1 MIRMPIRLVPAGVLA
16 LALLV
21 CAPIEAAPLESGRPM
36 IDGSTKTGE
45 TPAAREF
52 RAGVQAQL
60 KGDMI
65 AAREK
70 FEAALKLDPNYAPA
84 LIGLAGVAQAQGND
98 AQVEQYL
105 QRAERANPRSPD
117 VPLAWGRY
125 YLRNS
130 RLDAAEKAFLKAREL
145 APRTIP
151 PLLELGEVYIRTP
164 GRANDAVRM
173 YRAAVELDSNNK
185 FAQYGLGIALA
196 ATGKRDEA
204 LKALEKASELTPQDP
219 AALRAIGRM
228 YLESGELDKALAAF
242 DRGLKRQP
250 QFMPVMLD
258 RGELLARMNRTDDA
272 IAQMSAAEKLA
283 PDSAEVQFRL
293 ADVYQSA
300 KRYPEA
306 ERAYLKAISLAPK
319 NPLAYNN
326 LAWMMVVSNGDA
338 KKAVELASKAVELSP
353 KSSPLYDTLGWAQR
367 AAGNLTDAQTTLK
380 RAIELEA
387 NVSLYYYH
395 LGIVQRDL
403 KQNAAARASLQ
414 RALELD
420 PKLPQ
425 ADEARRLVKELAS
438 Q

>member
-1 MIRMPIRLVPAGVLA
+1 
-16 LALLV
+16 
-21 CAPIEAAPLESGRPM
+21 IEAAPLESGRPA

-52 RAGVQAQL
+52 RAGVQAHL

-65 AAREK
+65 TAREK
-70 FEAALKLDPNYAPA
+70 FEASLKLDPNYAPA
-84 LIGLAGVAQAQGND
+84 LIGLAGVAQAEGNN
-98 AQVEQYL
+98 AQAEQYL
-105 QRAERANPRSPD
+105 QRAERASPKSPD
-117 VPLAWGRY
+117 VQLAWGRY

-145 APRTIP
+145 APKTIP

-164 GRANDAVRM
+164 GRASDAVRM
-173 YRAAVELDSNNK
+173 YRAAVALDNNNK

-204 LKALEKASELTPQDP
+204 LKALEKASQLTPKDP

-228 YLESGELDKALAAF
+228 HMESGELNKALVAF
-242 DRGLKRQP
+242 DRGLERQP
-250 QFMPVMLD
+250 QFIPVMLD
-258 RGELLARMNRTDDA
+258 RGELLARMNRTDEA

-293 ADVYQSA
+293 ADVYQGA

-338 KKAVELASKAVELSP
+338 KKAVELANKAVELSP

-367 AAGNLTDAQTTLK
+367 AAGSLTDAQGTLK
-380 RAIELEA
+380 RAIELEP
-387 NVSLYYYH
+387 NVAVYYYH

-403 KQNAAARASLQ
+403 KLNAAARASLQ

-425 ADEARRLVKELAS
+425 ADEARRLVKELAA